1 MQTERVTILM
11 SSERKASVTSRA
23 AARGISVG
31 EYLRQK
37 VEDDEDELT
46 TEQEAEL
53 SALVAEANRA
63 IPAMAASL
71 DSMIETVSKMR
82 QHIRET
88 LDSLSTRA

>member
-31 EYLRQK
+31 EYVRQK

-46 TEQEAEL
+46 PEQEAEL

>member
-11 SSERKASVTSRA
+11 TPARKASVAKRA

-46 TEQEAEL
+46 PDQEAEMA
-53 SALVAEANRA
+53 ALVVEANKA

-71 DSMIETVSKMR
+71 DSMIATVSEMR
-82 QHIRET
+82 RSIRST
-88 LDSLSTRA
+88 LDLLRARA